1 MARQEPHVTS
11 VSRRY
16 DTVSYETHL
25 AGRRL
30 RQLEL
35 ELEKPSAA
43 AQTDDDV
50 DVRVRHSKEVVLATT
65 YELLSEEGLAGVTVD
80 AVARRSGVAKT
91 TIYRHW
97 PSREALLLDACA
109 QMGPHFDIPDAGSMS
124 TDLRAL
130 AHRVVD
136 QLLAGPYAAILLS
149 LMDAAERNP
158 DLAALLA
165 AAQAKLVEA
174 VRTILARAKVRGELR
189 QLPDPS
195 DVAALIVGPLLYRR
209 LFSHEPLTEGLFRL
223 VIDNVLRTVSENS
236 GRAAHS
242 RRR

>member
-1 MARQEPHVTS
+1 MGVDPRHEI
-11 VSRRY
+11 
-16 DTVSYETHL
+16 
-25 AGRRL
+25 AG
-30 RQLEL
+30 Q
-35 ELEKPSAA
+35 AVG
-43 AQTDDDV
+43 TGDV
-50 DVRVRHSKEVVLATT
+50 DLRVRHSKQVVMATT

-109 QMGPHFDIPDAGSMS
+109 QMGPHFDVPDAGSFS
-124 TDLRAL
+124 KDLRAL
-130 AHRVVD
+130 VQRVVE
-136 QLLAGPYAAILLS
+136 QLLSDPYAAVLLS

-174 VRTILARAKVRGELR
+174 VRTVLARARLRGELPR
-189 QLPDPS
+189 LPDPS

-209 LFSHEPLTEGLFRL
+209 LFSHEPLSEGFFRL
-223 VIDNVLRTVSENS
+223 IVDNVVRTAGAPS
-236 GRAAHS
+236 S
-242 RRR
+242 RRVR

>member
-1 MARQEPHVTS
+1 V
-11 VSRRY
+11 
-16 DTVSYETHL
+16 
-25 AGRRL
+25 
-30 RQLEL
+30 
-35 ELEKPSAA
+35 
-43 AQTDDDV
+43 QTGSDIERTGDV
-50 DVRVRHSKEVVLATT
+50 DVRVRHSKEVVMATT

-109 QMGPHFDIPDAGSMS
+109 QMGPHFDIPDQGSFPN
-124 TDLRAL
+124 DLRAL
-130 AHRVVD
+130 AQRVVE
-136 QLLAGPYAAILLS
+136 QLLSGPYAAILLS

-165 AAQAKLVEA
+165 AAQTKVVEA
-174 VRTILARAKVRGELR
+174 VRTISARARVRGELHR
-189 QLPDPS
+189 LPEPS

-209 LFSHEPLTEGLFRL
+209 LFSHEPLSEGFFRL
-223 VIDNVLRTVSENS
+223 VIDNVVRTA
-236 GRAAHS
+236 GGARDTAPHG

>member
-1 MARQEPHVTS
+1 M
-11 VSRRY
+11 
-16 DTVSYETHL
+16 
-25 AGRRL
+25 
-30 RQLEL
+30 
-35 ELEKPSAA
+35 
-43 AQTDDDV
+43 
-50 DVRVRHSKEVVLATT
+50 RVRHSKEVVLATT